1 MPWDERTLVALLKQG
16 HEEAYEELIRRY
28 QQKVYAL
35 AYGITLDA
43 EESRD
48 IVQEVFLKT
57 YQNIQ
62 TFEGRSRLATWLHRI
77 TVNQSLNWQRRW
89 KRRLRWHHRPIESAE
104 DGESIQIGTDE
115 YEAGVLH
122 HRREIDRAYRKA
134 LNRLPDE
141 ARAVYA
147 LKEIEGLSYE
157 EIGRVLNI
165 KKGTVSSRLYYAR
178 KHLQEALEEFR
189 ETL

>member
-1 MPWDERTLVALLKQG
+1 MPWDEPTLVALLKQG
-16 HEEAYEELIRRY
+16 REEAYEELIRRY

-89 KRRLRWHHRPIESAE
+89 KRRLRWHHRPIESDE
-104 DGESIQIGTDE
+104 DGESIQLGTDE
-115 YEAGVLH
+115 YQAGVLH
-122 HRREIDRAYRKA
+122 HRREIDQAYRKA
-134 LNRLPDE
+134 LNRLPEE

-178 KHLQEALEEFR
+178 KRLQEALEEFR
-189 ETL
+189 ESL